1 MAAGSSVPTAEERAG
16 QLPPGGLEPRQRLV
30 RDLSLSAVLAGVVAV
45 VVSYSGPLVI
55 VLSAARAGHLD
66 AGQTGSWIWAISI
79 GSGLTCIALSLR
91 TRMPVITA
99 WSTPGAALLV
109 TSIGSYAYG
118 EVIGAFVVSG
128 LVIALIGVTGIFG
141 RLMRLVPGA
150 VVSAMLAG
158 ILFSFGADVF
168 TSLEHTP
175 VIAGSVLLAYLL
187 GKRWLP
193 RYAVL
198 LALAAGVACS
208 AASAKLH
215 IRLDHVGLVQP
226 VFTAPAFSVASLIG
240 IAVPLTLATLA
251 SQNAPG
257 VGVLS
262 ASGYR
267 PDDRLLVGSTGLV
280 SAVLAPFG
288 SHAVN
293 LAAITAAIC
302 TGPEAH
308 RDPRRRY
315 VAGVAC
321 GAVYVLVGAFGSTL
335 VSFFAGLPKELVA
348 AVAGVALFG
357 ALSGGLTG
365 AVREGKDREAALI
378 TFLATASGVTLFG
391 IGSAFWGLVFGVAAH
406 AVLNGRLRRTP
417 RAQVPGP
424 PTDSGGAPGPAPHT
438 PPHPE
443 PDVPRTVQGE
453 SHEGTKPCTPPASPS
468 PSTRSGGTS
477 PAPSA
482 SRT

>member
-1 MAAGSSVPTAEERAG
+1 MAGSSVPTAEERTE
-16 QLPPGGLEPRQRLV
+16 QPPSGAPVPRPRLV

-128 LVIALIGVTGIFG
+128 VVIALIGVTGIFG

-175 VIAGSVLLAYLL
+175 VIAGSVLLAYLA

-198 LALAAGVACS
+198 LALVAGVVCS

-215 IRLDHVGLVQP
+215 VRLDHVGLVQP
-226 VFTAPAFSVASLIG
+226 VFTMPAFSVASLVG

-321 GAVYVLVGAFGSTL
+321 GAVYLVVGAFGSTL
-335 VSFFAGLPKELVA
+335 VAFFAGLPKELVA
-348 AVAGVALFG
+348 ALAGVALLG

-365 AVREGKDREAALI
+365 AVREEKDREAALI

-406 AVLNGRLRRTP
+406 VLLNGHLRR
-417 RAQVPGP
+417 
-424 PTDSGGAPGPAPHT
+424 GG
-438 PPHPE
+438 
-443 PDVPRTVQGE
+443 R
-453 SHEGTKPCTPPASPS
+453 PASAD
-468 PSTRSGGTS
+468 
-477 PAPSA
+477 PAVPA
-482 SRT
+482 RQR

>member
-1 MAAGSSVPTAEERAG
+1 MTTAGPSVPTAEEDLERPASAA
-16 QLPPGGLEPRQRLV
+16 PSPGPRLV

-198 LALAAGVACS
+198 LALVAGVMCS
-208 AASAKLH
+208 AASSELH
-215 IRLDHVGLVQP
+215 VRLGHVGLVQP
-226 VFTAPAFSVASLIG
+226 VFTTPAFSVASLIG

-257 VGVLS
+257 VGVLA

-280 SAVLAPFG
+280 SAALAPFG

-321 GAVYVLVGAFGSTL
+321 GAVYLVVGAFGSTL
-335 VSFFAGLPKELVA
+335 VAFFAGLPKELVA
-348 AVAGVALFG
+348 ALAGVALLG

-365 AVREGKDREAALI
+365 AVREEKDREAALI

-406 AVLNGRLRRTP
+406 VLLNGRLRHRTASAP
-417 RAQVPGP
+417 ADATE
-424 PTDSGGAPGPAPHT
+424 PTR
-438 PPHPE
+438 E
-443 PDVPRTVQGE
+443 R
-453 SHEGTKPCTPPASPS
+453 
-468 PSTRSGGTS
+468 
-477 PAPSA
+477 
-482 SRT
+482 

>member
-1 MAAGSSVPTAEERAG
+1 MAGSSVPTAEERTE
-16 QLPPGGLEPRQRLV
+16 QPPSGAPAPRPRLV

-91 TRMPVITA
+91 TRMPVVTA

-128 LVIALIGVTGIFG
+128 VVTALIGVTGIFG

-158 ILFSFGADVF
+158 ILFSFGAEVF

-175 VIAGSVLLAYLL
+175 VIAGSVVLAYLL

-198 LALAAGVACS
+198 LALVAGVVCS

-215 IRLDHVGLVQP
+215 VRLDHAGLVQP
-226 VFTAPAFSVASLIG
+226 VFTMPAFSVASLIG

-321 GAVYVLVGAFGSTL
+321 GAVYLVVGAFGSTL
-335 VSFFAGLPKELVA
+335 VAFFAGLPKELVA
-348 AVAGVALFG
+348 ALAGVALLG

-365 AVREGKDREAALI
+365 AVREEKDREAALI

-406 AVLNGRLRRTP
+406 VLLNGRPRRGGRPATTEPAEPALRR
-417 RAQVPGP
+417 
-424 PTDSGGAPGPAPHT
+424 
-438 PPHPE
+438 
-443 PDVPRTVQGE
+443 
-453 SHEGTKPCTPPASPS
+453 
-468 PSTRSGGTS
+468 
-477 PAPSA
+477 
-482 SRT
+482 

>member
-1 MAAGSSVPTAEERAG
+1 MTAGSSVPTAEEPTAQETSAPASPDG
-16 QLPPGGLEPRQRLV
+16 PAPRPRLV
-30 RDLSLSAVLAGVVAV
+30 RDLSLSALLAGLVVV
-45 VVSYSGPLVI
+45 VVSYSGPLAI
-55 VLSAARAGHLD
+55 VLAAARAAHLD
-66 AGQTGSWIWAISI
+66 AGQTASWIWAISI
-79 GSGLTCIALSLR
+79 GSGLTCIGLSLR
-91 TRMPVITA
+91 TRMPVVTA

-109 TSIGSYAYG
+109 TSIGSYAYD

-141 RLMRLVPGA
+141 RLMRLVPGP

-158 ILFSFGADVF
+158 VLFSFCADVF

-175 VIAGSVLLAYLL
+175 LIAGSVLLAYLC

-198 LALAAGVACS
+198 LALVAGLVCS
-208 AASAKLH
+208 AASSKLH
-215 IRLDHVGLVQP
+215 VRLDHVGLAQP
-226 VFTAPAFSVASLIG
+226 VFTAPGFSVASLIG

-257 VGVLS
+257 IGVLT

-267 PDDRLLVGSTGLV
+267 PDDRLLVGSTGLA
-280 SAVLAPFG
+280 SAVFALFG

-315 VAGVAC
+315 VAGISC
-321 GAVYVLVGAFGSTL
+321 GVLYLVVGVFGSTL
-335 VSFFAGLPKELVA
+335 VAFFAGLPAELVA
-348 AVAGVALFG
+348 SIGGVALFG

-365 AVREGKDREAALI
+365 AVREEKDREAALI

-391 IGSAFWGLVFGVAAH
+391 IGSAFWGLVCGMVAH
-406 AVLNGRLRRTP
+406 LVLNARR
-417 RAQVPGP
+417 RARQD
-424 PTDSGGAPGPAPHT
+424 DSGQGGLPA
-438 PPHPE
+438 
-443 PDVPRTVQGE
+443 
-453 SHEGTKPCTPPASPS
+453 
-468 PSTRSGGTS
+468 
-477 PAPSA
+477 
-482 SRT
+482 

>member
-1 MAAGSSVPTAEERAG
+1 MTAGSSVPTAEEHTE
-16 QLPPGGLEPRQRLV
+16 QPPSGAPSERPRLV

-109 TSIGSYAYG
+109 TSIGSYAYD

-128 LVIALIGVTGIFG
+128 VVIALIGVTGVFG

-198 LALAAGVACS
+198 LALVAGVACS

-215 IRLDHVGLVQP
+215 VRLDHVGLVQP
-226 VFTAPAFSVASLIG
+226 VFTTPALSVASLVG

-321 GAVYVLVGAFGSTL
+321 GAVYLAVGAFGSTL
-335 VSFFAGLPKELVA
+335 VAFFAGLPKELVA
-348 AVAGVALFG
+348 ALAGVALLG

-365 AVREGKDREAALI
+365 AVREERDREAALI

-406 AVLNGRLRRTP
+406 LALNGRLRR
-417 RAQVPGP
+417 AG
-424 PTDSGGAPGPAPHT
+424 SLPA
-438 PPHPE
+438 
-443 PDVPRTVQGE
+443 
-453 SHEGTKPCTPPASPS
+453 
-468 PSTRSGGTS
+468 
-477 PAPSA
+477 
-482 SRT
+482 